1 MFMSHLVDG
10 FQQRIWR
17 QAPGRLQR
25 LCNDTHT
32 HTQTDTSDI
41 YTQHVSVQ
49 GSLMSLIHYHHT
61 SHTHREMDMSDTYSQ
76 HVSRQNFTTEV
87 TVQPKIRSETNK
99 AHMMHYIQN
108 VGVLF
113 H

>member
-1 MFMSHLVDG
+1 MSHLVDS
-10 FQQRIWR
+10 FQQRVWR
-17 QAPGRLQR
+17 QAPGCLQR

-32 HTQTDTSDI
+32 QTDMSDTC
-41 YTQHVSVQ
+41 TQHVSVH
-49 GSLMSLIHYHHT
+49 GSLMSSSTIITLL
-61 SHTHREMDMSDTYSQ
+61 SHTHARTQTDMSDTYTQ
-76 HVSRQNFTTEV
+76 HVSRQNFTTEEV
-87 TVQPKIRSETNK
+87 TVQPKIRTETNK